1 MKLLTLAPIFLL
13 IGIAVFAQSEANAQG
28 GEFTLTINPGA
39 TDSNSLNPIEPANI
53 TIPVGTTVAW
63 LNKDSAYHQ
72 IVSGTPEAGPTN
84 VFYGDFFATNEA
96 YNRTFDSAGVIDY
109 YDPIWT
115 NIRGQVTIVDE
126 NNTESGFGTTGN
138 FTNNNFTSNDANTG
152 NGTSLTT
159 DTLQSSTGETFQSNN
174 VSTPNAGNSNQPQTG
189 VVGDNTQLLTTD
201 QQQQQPQPVQQQQ
214 PQPVQQQQ
222 PQPVQQQ
229 QPQPVQQQQPQP
241 VQQQQQQ
248 QPLQSSTGETFQSN
262 NVSTPNAGNSN
273 QPQTGVVGD
282 NTQLLT
288 TDQQQQQQQPVQQQQ
303 PTQQIT
309 QNQLQIPQHGPIDS
323 FKANGKINSYIVTA
337 LSPWN
342 ATGDWNMVVEDGEM
356 KNFITNMAWFNGT
369 SGHTHDFLNFE
380 SSDDIELPADNILT
394 INGEMDVASNGVIT
408 WDGVDSTINIG
419 GGGKTIT
426 ITVDHE
432 DTDHHFAGQPIVGT
446 VTSLTPCSD
455 TPGASMEILPTCD

>member
-152 NGTSLTT
+152 NGTSLTN

-174 VSTPNAGNSNQPQTG
+174 VNTPDAGNSNQPQTG
-189 VVGDNTQLLTTD
+189 VVGDNTQLFTTD
-201 QQQQQPQPVQQQQ
+201 QQQQ
-214 PQPVQQQQ
+214 
-222 PQPVQQQ
+222 
-229 QPQPVQQQQPQP
+229 QP

-262 NVSTPNAGNSN
+262 NVNTPDAGNSN

-282 NTQLLT
+282 NTQLFT
-288 TDQQQQQQQPVQQQQ
+288 TDQQQQQPTTVQQQQ
-303 PTQQIT
+303 PVQQIT

-356 KNFITNMAWFNGT
+356 KNFVTNMAWFNGT

-380 SSDDIELPADNILT
+380 SSGDIELPADNILT

-426 ITVDHE
+426 ISVDHE